1 MKRTI
6 FWRLAFGCCI
16 LSLILASIG
25 IATSGE
31 GIHTYLEIPTA
42 VVTLAAWILWAIGI
56 LNED

>member
-6 FWRLAFGCCI
+6 FWRLAFICCI
-16 LSLILASIG
+16 VSLILASIG
-25 IATSGE
+25 IIASGE
-31 GIHTYLEIPTA
+31 RVHTYLEIPTA